1 MSRESRSGTR
11 GGKANRH
18 RPNGNGLVPREKK
31 RVFKMVSHPAA
42 ESKWPQP
49 GRPQTACARDWPRS
63 ERGRNAVRFSRRRSH
78 VSSCFLAC
86 FMTELFSEILEISK
100 SLE

>member
-49 GRPQTACARDWPRS
+49 GRPQTALARTPRS
-63 ERGRNAVRFSRRRSH
+63 ERGRNAINYRGQMSVH
-78 VSSCFLAC
+78 VF
-86 FMTELFSEILEISK
+86 
-100 SLE
+100 